1 MKKFF
6 TKNGIVL
13 LTAVTVVTVLLCL
26 LSAMSNG
33 TGFLHN
39 ALGVVASPFRAAG
52 SAVSGWVETVS
63 DHFASVDNLQEE
75 NSELKKHVAE
85 LERDLRKAQK
95 DSEENERL
103 RKLLNLRQKREDFV
117 FEASSIVGRSTSN
130 WESTMT
136 LNKGTSCDI
145 AIGDC
150 VVNEEGFL
158 VGVVTDAGLNWSTVT
173 TILDTN
179 SQLGATV
186 FRTGENTVAMGELS
200 LMHEGK
206 LKLSYLEDE
215 SSLVNG
221 DLILT
226 SGLGGHYP
234 SNLVIGSVKDIRTDD
249 NGLTKYGVLVP
260 QVDLNALTQVFV
272 ITDFKTI
279 T

>member
-1 MKKFF
+1 MKRFF
-6 TKNGIVL
+6 TKNGIAL
-13 LTAVTVVTVLLCL
+13 LTAVTVVTVLLCV
-26 LSAMSNG
+26 LSALSNG

-52 SAVSGWVETVS
+52 GAVSGWVENVS
-63 DHFASVDNLQEE
+63 DHFAEVDHLQDE
-75 NSELKKHVAE
+75 NSELRKKVAD
-85 LERDLRKAQK
+85 LERQVREGQK
-95 DSEENERL
+95 DSEENQRL
-103 RKLLNLRQKREDFV
+103 RKLLNLRQQRSDFV

-136 LNKGTSCDI
+136 LDKGTNCDI

-158 VGVVTDAGLNWSTVT
+158 AGVVTEVGLNWATVT
-173 TILDTN
+173 SILDTN

-186 FRTGENTVAMGELS
+186 FRTGENTVAVGDLG
-200 LMHEGK
+200 LMDEGK

-234 SNLVIGSVKDIRTDD
+234 SNLVIGSVEDIRTDD

-260 QVDLNALTQVFV
+260 QVDLDTLTQVFV
-272 ITDFKTI
+272 ITDFKVI
-279 T
+279 S

>member
-13 LTAVTVVTVLLCL
+13 LTAVTVVTVILCV
-26 LSAMSNG
+26 LSALSNG

-52 SAVSGWVETVS
+52 GAVSGWVETVS
-63 DHFASVDNLQEE
+63 DHFADVDRLQDENDQLRKKVADLEREARKTLKDREE
-75 NSELKKHVAE
+75 NK
-85 LERDLRKAQK
+85 
-95 DSEENERL
+95 RL
-103 RKLLNLRQKREDFV
+103 RKLLNLRQQRSDFV
-117 FEASSIVGRSTSN
+117 FEASDIVGRSTSN

-136 LNKGTSCDI
+136 LDKGTNCDI
-145 AIGDC
+145 AIGNC

-158 VGVVTDAGLNWSTVT
+158 VGVITEVGVNWATVT
-173 TILDTN
+173 SILDTN

-186 FRTGENTVAMGELS
+186 FRTGENTVATGELS

-206 LKLSYLEDE
+206 LKLSYLENE

-234 SNLVIGSVKDIRTDD
+234 SNLVIGSVQDIRTDD

-260 QVDLNALTQVFV
+260 KVNISELTQVFV
-272 ITDFKTI
+272 ITDFKVI
-279 T
+279 S

>member
-6 TKNGIVL
+6 TKNGIIL
-13 LTAVTVVTVLLCL
+13 LTAVTVVAVLLCL

-52 SAVSGWVETVS
+52 GAVSGWVENVS
-63 DHFASVDNLQEE
+63 DRFASVNNLQEE

-95 DSEENERL
+95 DSEENKRL
-103 RKLLNLRQKREDFV
+103 RKLLHLRQQREDFV
-117 FEASSIVGRSTSN
+117 FEASSIVGRSSSN

-158 VGVVTDAGLNWSTVT
+158 VGVITDAGLNWSTVT

-186 FRTGENTVAMGELS
+186 FRTGENTVATGDLS
-200 LMHEGK
+200 LMHEGQ

-234 SNLVIGSVKDIRTDD
+234 SDLVIGSVKDIRTDD

-260 QVDLNALTQVFV
+260 QVNLNALTQVFV
-272 ITDFKTI
+272 ITDFKTV